1 MKHFDRTTSERID
14 KVLRVL
20 AEDFNLRKKGVLK
33 TETLEQLEL
42 SIPCSLG
49 EKKLTLNR
57 NLNF

>member
-20 AEDFNLRKKGVLK
+20 AEDFSLRKKGVLK

-42 SIPCSLG
+42 SIPYSLG